1 MFKTELLKRGVNG
14 FLTMNGES
22 RCATRCAM
30 AKLYPFPE
38 RPAGG
43 GRTSTQGRGMLV
55 ALKGVQLER
64 TIETVAFLRSLPDQS
79 YLDRFNRA
87 RPVEDDRSAER
98 HRARFPDERW

>member
-1 MFKTELLKRGVNG
+1 
-14 FLTMNGES
+14 
-22 RCATRCAM
+22 
-30 AKLYPFPE
+30 
-38 RPAGG
+38 
-43 GRTSTQGRGMLV
+43 MLV

>member
-1 MFKTELLKRGVNG
+1 
-14 FLTMNGES
+14 
-22 RCATRCAM
+22 M

-38 RPAGG
+38 RQRDGSQST
-43 GRTSTQGRGMLV
+43 TSGCGTLV
-55 ALKGVQLER
+55 AIKGVELER

-87 RPVEDDRSAER
+87 HAVDNDRSLER